1 VRTYIKKTIL
11 VGQMET
17 GVWSC
22 CRPITIKSNSCTL
35 NQAAHDFKHTRTHVK
50 MLREERRE
58 LLSDE
63 LGAISV
69 A

>member
-1 VRTYIKKTIL
+1 
-11 VGQMET
+11 MET

-35 NQAAHDFKHTRTHVK
+35 NQAAHDFKHNRTHVK